1 MSQFIISS
9 IKSSPRTIQLCQY
22 HKNNIN
28 CLTAFSLYETTR
40 VSWYQNSQEHWPNMP
55 PSLSSN
61 SSQALPTFPPRPP
74 ITLLVSQENTG
85 DRLTKHEEPK
95 DKKLHFLYVLLIP
108 LVPSHSITTSWPA
121 AATEMRARVCNP
133 RYFYVGCLSC
143 HNFLYVRA
151 QRQAQNMLAC
161 IPWG

>member
-1 MSQFIISS
+1 VSISQ
-9 IKSSPRTIQLCQY
+9 KQHQL
-22 HKNNIN
+22 
-28 CLTAFSLYETTR
+28 
-40 VSWYQNSQEHWPNMP
+40 
-55 PSLSSN
+55 SN
-61 SSQALPTFPPRPP
+61 SLLSIWNNPGQLVPELSGTLTQYATFTVLKFLTSTPNLPSQASHYTSSVSALPTFPPRPP

-108 LVPSHSITTSWPA
+108 LVPSHSITTSWSA